1 MVSIWSSILTEGVDR
16 FQVLVDGFH
25 VSFNSMMFF
34 LVNPQRFS
42 LATQSQAA
50 HASARSA
57 TGMGQAVADA
67 PMSRHEVRR

>member
-1 MVSIWSSILTEGVDR
+1 MGSIWSSILAQGVDR

-42 LATQSQAA
+42 LAQSQAA
-50 HASARSA
+50 HASARKA
-57 TGMGQAVADA
+57 TGMGWAVADA